1 MRWLAEWV
9 KKDYVEP
16 GIARC
21 MEPPTMRD
29 KLLLTTPAS
38 AFQCKSKYLISV
50 YLDCE
55 QNGQETIM
63 FAIKEIIDYSSL
75 NSAATVCFVV
85 IKTIDYY
92 ICHLNIY

>member
-21 MEPPTMRD
+21 MEPPAMRD

-38 AFQCKSKYLISV
+38 AFQCKSKYLMSVHVDCDQNSQEQISALAIV
-50 YLDCE
+50 SINCLRLMQQRYALLVQRYENE
-55 QNGQETIM
+55 QLLALHSQ
-63 FAIKEIIDYSSL
+63 L
-75 NSAATVCFVV
+75 
-85 IKTIDYY
+85 
-92 ICHLNIY
+92 

>member
-1 MRWLAEWV
+1 MLNFRYQSFIDHDIYSALGSNPLYCDCSMRWLAEWV

-21 MEPPTMRD
+21 MEPPAMRD

-38 AFQCKSKYLISV
+38 AFQCKSKYLMSV

-55 QNGQETIM
+55 QNGQETIV
-63 FAIKEIIDYSSL
+63 L
-75 NSAATVCFVV
+75 V
-85 IKTIDYY
+85 IK
-92 ICHLNIY
+92 